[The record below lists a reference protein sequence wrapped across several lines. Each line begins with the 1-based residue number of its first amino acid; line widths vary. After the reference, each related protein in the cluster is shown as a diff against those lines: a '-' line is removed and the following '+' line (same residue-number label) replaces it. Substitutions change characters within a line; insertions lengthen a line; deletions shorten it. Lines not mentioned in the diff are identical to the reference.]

1 MLMASEQL
9 RNAASWIGKLELMWP
24 DWEKESY
31 PEVRDLALIPL
42 FAIFFPTLRFFLDKF
57 VFGVGDML
65 FSQPPLFVCLFVIFS
80 FLFGLETHP
89 SCRDN
94 CLIFSSIDG
103 PWFESLDHN
112 QIQSTHVVLQN

>member
-1 MLMASEQL
+1 MASEQL

-57 VFGVGDML
+57 VFEVGDIL
-65 FSQPPLFVCLFVIFS
+65 FSQPPLFICLFVIFS

-89 SCRDN
+89 ICWRQ
-94 CLIFSSIDG
+94 L
-103 PWFESLDHN
+103 LDLLFN
-112 QIQSTHVVLQN
+112 

>member
-1 MLMASEQL
+1 MMMASEQL

-57 VFGVGDML
+57 VFEVGDIL
-65 FSQPPLFVCLFVIFS
+65 FSQPPLFVSLLS
-80 FLFGLETHP
+80 FLFCLDWRPTQAAG
-89 SCRDN
+89 DN

-103 PWFESLDHN
+103 PWVESLDHN
-112 QIQSTHVVLQN
+112 QIQGTCVVRQN